1 MYAAGI
7 DLGTTT
13 ISGVVID
20 LEKRELKKAY
30 TTESK
35 SFIKTEYDWEK
46 IQDPEIIL
54 AKAQKLLDQMF
65 EEYKE
70 IQVIGLT
77 GQMHGILYLNKKG
90 EHISPLY
97 TWQDGR
103 GEEKCFS
110 GKSICEGLKEDFGI
124 HACTGYGLVTHL
136 YHVKKGLVPREAA
149 GICTIM
155 DYLGMRLTKR
165 RTPRMH
171 SSNGAS
177 LGLYDVET
185 ASFQEEVLKENGC
198 NVEILPE
205 LTENVEEIGS
215 YRGARVCVALGDNQA
230 SFLGAVE
237 DSERS
242 VLVNMGTGGQ
252 ISVLTDTWRNLPGI
266 EFRPFSQGKYLA
278 VGSSLCGGRAYAVLK
293 DFFAEYAEAMG
304 IPRVDHYAVMDKLL
318 EQDQKR
324 KEPLLVSPTFSG
336 TREEP
341 WKRGSITNICVDN
354 FTPGTLIYGVLD
366 GMAEELFAR
375 YQAMEGSLSHHK
387 DLLVASGN
395 GLRRN
400 KGLQRIMREKFS
412 MKMILA
418 KYEEEAAYGAAKA
431 AALWLKNSSLNSQK
445 GMKE

>member
-20 LEKRELKKAY
+20 LEKRALKKAY
-30 TTESK
+30 TMESK

-165 RTPRMH
+165 RTARMH

-205 LTENVEEIGS
+205 ITENVEEIGS
-215 YRGARVCVALGDNQA
+215 YRGA
-230 SFLGAVE
+230 
-237 DSERS
+237 
-242 VLVNMGTGGQ
+242 
-252 ISVLTDTWRNLPGI
+252 
-266 EFRPFSQGKYLA
+266 
-278 VGSSLCGGRAYAVLK
+278 
-293 DFFAEYAEAMG
+293 
-304 IPRVDHYAVMDKLL
+304 
-318 EQDQKR
+318 
-324 KEPLLVSPTFSG
+324 
-336 TREEP
+336 
-341 WKRGSITNICVDN
+341 SI
-354 FTPGTLIYGVLD
+354 
-366 GMAEELFAR
+366 
-375 YQAMEGSLSHHK
+375 K
-387 DLLVASGN
+387 
-395 GLRRN
+395 
-400 KGLQRIMREKFS
+400 
-412 MKMILA
+412 
-418 KYEEEAAYGAAKA
+418 
-431 AALWLKNSSLNSQK
+431 
-445 GMKE
+445 